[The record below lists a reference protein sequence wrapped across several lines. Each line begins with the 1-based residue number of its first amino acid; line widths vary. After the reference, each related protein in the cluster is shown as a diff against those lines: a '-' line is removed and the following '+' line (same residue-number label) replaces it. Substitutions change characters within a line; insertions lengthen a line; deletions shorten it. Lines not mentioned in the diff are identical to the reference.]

1 MSSYEERKAK
11 RQEKYKKKEELTNKY
26 MITLTWGVVGIIA
39 LLILRAMYR
48 NVSTLVH
55 MQTITWVL
63 TGLFAVGAVV
73 VFCLG
78 KAGKIKNLSRAKNYS
93 ILLIVCA
100 AVCLW
105 LSLFNVIRPVMET
118 VARTILG
125 NPSLIV
131 TSYWNIRIPMIAIIV
146 YLIVAFIIYA
156 IKVTRK

>member
-73 VFCLG
+73 G
-78 KAGKIKNLSRAKNYS
+78 
-93 ILLIVCA
+93 
-100 AVCLW
+100 
-105 LSLFNVIRPVMET
+105 
-118 VARTILG
+118 
-125 NPSLIV
+125 
-131 TSYWNIRIPMIAIIV
+131 IRISV
-146 YLIVAFIIYA
+146 
-156 IKVTRK
+156 